1 MRKFRLFAIFVFAI
15 GIVVFNSCKKNEEL
29 TNNNETKKQASTFN
43 PYNIENM
50 DEYLLGFMK
59 EMKDATRGN
68 EPLLLE
74 DAQWHLSACLN
85 FQLCN
90 ANVEKTHVVY
100 DTITTT
106 INVNNGYVSLNDINA
121 SLQEIST
128 EVLDIYYS
136 SELENKNIL
145 FIKLEIQDETPTR
158 SGNTVRTIVA
168 TSGRDGV
175 TGNYYFDND
184 SIPLSL
190 FPINTEYSWRTTAV
204 DTLMYFI
211 NIFKPTKVDVP
222 GRIYYVE
229 TSSMECKYDN
239 GFSGRMFY
247 ALHNYIDDY
256 KLNQQQMAYYLDSYL
271 GLIDSLRPFN
281 LSYISSELVPWCGSD
296 PYNPNYK
303 YPNYIHH
310 VFNINYG
317 YNYYTIE
324 PPIIYEQ

>member
-1 MRKFRLFAIFVFAI
+1 MRKFRLFAIFVLAI

-29 TNNNETKKQASTFN
+29 TNNNETKEQTSTFH
-43 PYNIENM
+43 PYNMDNM

-59 EMKDATRGN
+59 EIKDATRDN

-85 FQLCN
+85 FQFCN
-90 ANVEKTHVVY
+90 ANVEKTHIVY

-128 EVLDIYYS
+128 EVLDIYHS
-136 SELENKNIL
+136 SELENKNVL
-145 FIKLEIQDETPTR
+145 FIKLEIQDGAPTR

-222 GRIYYVE
+222 GRMYYVE
-229 TSSMECKYDN
+229 ALSKECKHDN

-247 ALHNYIDDY
+247 AVHNYIDDY

-271 GLIDSLRPFN
+271 GLIDSLRPFHMT
-281 LSYISSELVPWCGSD
+281 YISSELVPWCGCA
-296 PYNPNYK
+296 PYDPNYK

-310 VFNINYG
+310 VLNINYG
-317 YNYYTIE
+317 YSYYTIE
-324 PPIIYEQ
+324 PPIIAE